1 MYPKVHVLKTCEHCD
16 GEAYL
21 FDRVDVDATGKP
33 YDRYKPC
40 QECQGA
46 GKTTAWVSLS
56 ELAELMERATA
67 LEPDWKML
75 GSSKPSSQYQDSRD
89 AAGF

>member
-1 MYPKVHVLKTCEHCD
+1 MYPKVQVLTTCEHCD

-21 FDRVDVDATGKP
+21 FDRVDVDTSGQSYHRHEPCKHCTGTGKMT
-33 YDRYKPC
+33 
-40 QECQGA
+40 QWI
-46 GKTTAWVSLS
+46 T
-56 ELAELMERATA
+56 LAELADLIDRATA

-75 GSSKPSSQYQDSRD
+75 ASSKPTSQYQENRD